1 MRRKREKT
9 RKIKSNNKKKG
20 ERKQL
25 YLKQQAQK
33 EKEEAQKA
41 KQAEK
46 NPFSVFAEKDG
57 EEVMDDESVVFT
69 EPSSSDH
76 LPKGTLSRLPL
87 TKKNGGFQSNH
98 YFITPF
104 NIIFKYGF

>member
-1 MRRKREKT
+1 MRRRREKK
-9 RKIKSNNKKKG
+9 RKRVKQQQKE

-33 EKEEAQKA
+33 EEDETQKA

-46 NPFSVFAEKDG
+46 NPFSVFAEKNG
-57 EEVMDDESVVFT
+57 EEVMDNNSVVFT

-76 LPKGTLSRLPL
+76 LPKGILSRLPL
-87 TKKNGGFQSNH
+87 F
-98 YFITPF
+98 
-104 NIIFKYGF
+104 

>member
-1 MRRKREKT
+1 MM
-9 RKIKSNNKKKG
+9 KKKEERKKKEEKDKLKKQQKE
-20 ERKQL
+20 ERKQQWQ
-25 YLKQQAQK
+25 KEQAQK
-33 EKEEAQKA
+33 EKEQMEKA

-46 NPFSVFAEKDG
+46 NPYSVFAEKDG

-87 TKKNGGFQSNH
+87 A
-98 YFITPF
+98 
-104 NIIFKYGF
+104 

>member
-1 MRRKREKT
+1 MMKKDEGKKRKEEKV
-9 RKIKSNNKKKG
+9 KLKQQQNE

-25 YLKQQAQK
+25 DLKQQAQK

-69 EPSSSDH
+69 ESSSSYH
-76 LPKGTLSRLPL
+76 HPKGTLSRVPL
-87 TKKNGGFQSNH
+87 T
-98 YFITPF
+98 
-104 NIIFKYGF
+104 